1 MKIFFILFTLLAVV
15 LAVFPFLD
23 QSDDVEKLTGLPWQI
38 DVGSDGTTEV
48 FGLQVGSS
56 RLSDVLDILG
66 SDMDMAII
74 AATDEVGSLEMYY
87 GHYRAGLLSG
97 KLVLQTDISEPE
109 ILRMRE
115 NSVSS
120 EYMASGY
127 AKKYI
132 LSPDD
137 LMRVLDETVVGLTF
151 IPTSNLDEEIILSRF
166 GEAKEQIQLKGVT
179 HYLYPDKGLVIALHE
194 DGKDVL
200 QYVSPDAF
208 QQMVAP
214 LR

>member
-1 MKIFFILFTLLAVV
+1 M

-23 QSDDVEKLTGLPWQI
+23 QSDDAEKLSGLPWQI
-38 DVGSDGTTEV
+38 DILPDGSTEV

-66 SDMDMAII
+66 SDMDMAIV

-97 KLVLQTDISEPE
+97 KLVLQTDISEQE
-109 ILRMRE
+109 ILRLRE

-120 EYMASGY
+120 EYMASGQ

-137 LMRVLDETVVGLTF
+137 LIQVLDEIVTGLTF

-166 GEAKEQIQLKGVT
+166 GEAKERVQLTGVT
-179 HYLYPDKGLVIALHE
+179 HYLYPDKGLAIALHE
-194 DGKDVL
+194 DGKEVL
-200 QYVSPDAF
+200 QYVSPDMF
-208 QQMVAP
+208 QQLVAP

>member
-1 MKIFFILFTLLAVV
+1 M

>member
-1 MKIFFILFTLLAVV
+1 M

-38 DVGSDGTTEV
+38 DVLPDGSTEV

-66 SDMDMAII
+66 SDMDMAIV

-97 KLVLQTDISEPE
+97 KLVLQTDISEQE
-109 ILRMRE
+109 ILRLRE

-120 EYMASGY
+120 EYMASGQ

-137 LMRVLDETVVGLTF
+137 LIQVLDEIVTGLTF

-166 GEAKEQIQLKGVT
+166 GEAKERVQLTGVT
-179 HYLYPDKGLVIALHE
+179 HYLYPDKGLAIALHE
-194 DGKDVL
+194 DGKEVL
-200 QYVSPDAF
+200 QYVSPDMF
-208 QQMVAP
+208 QQLVAP

>member
-1 MKIFFILFTLLAVV
+1 MKIFFVLFTLLAVV
-15 LAVFPFLD
+15 LAVLPFLD
-23 QSDDVEKLTGLPWQI
+23 QSDDAEKLTGLPWQI
-38 DVGSDGTTEV
+38 DVLSDGSTEV

-56 RLSDVLDILG
+56 RLTDVLDILG

-97 KLVLQTDISEPE
+97 KLVLQTDISEQE
-109 ILRMRE
+109 ILRLRE

-120 EYMASGY
+120 EYMASGQ

-137 LMRVLDETVVGLTF
+137 LIRVLDETVTGLTF

-166 GEAKEQIQLKGVT
+166 GEAKERIQLTGVT
-179 HYLYPDKGLVIALHE
+179 HYLYPDKGLAIALHE
-194 DGKDVL
+194 DGKEVL
-200 QYVSPDAF
+200 QYVSPNVF
-208 QQMVAP
+208 EQLVAP
-214 LR
+214 LK

>member
-1 MKIFFILFTLLAVV
+1 VKIFFILFTLLAVV
-15 LAVFPFLD
+15 LAVSPFLD
-23 QSDDVEKLTGLPWQI
+23 KSDDAEKLTGLPWQI
-38 DVGSDGTTEV
+38 DVLPDGSTEV

-97 KLVLQTDISEPE
+97 KLVLQTDISEQE
-109 ILRMRE
+109 ILRLRE

-120 EYMASGY
+120 EYMASGQ

-132 LSPDD
+132 LSSDD
-137 LMRVLDETVVGLTF
+137 LMRVLDEIVTGLTF
-151 IPTSNLDEEIILSRF
+151 IPASNLDEEIILSRF
-166 GEAKEQIQLKGVT
+166 GEAKERIQLTGVT
-179 HYLYPDKGLVIALHE
+179 HYLYPDKGLAIALHE
-194 DGKDVL
+194 DGKEVL

-208 QQMVAP
+208 QRLVAP

>member
-1 MKIFFILFTLLAVV
+1 MKLFFILFTLLAAV
-15 LAVFPFLD
+15 LAVLPFLD
-23 QSDDVEKLTGLPWQI
+23 QSDDAEKLTGLPWQI
-38 DVGSDGTTEV
+38 DILSDGSTTV

-66 SDMDMAII
+66 SDMDIAII

-97 KLVLQTDISEPE
+97 KLVLQTGISEQE
-109 ILRMRE
+109 ILRLRE

-137 LMRVLDETVVGLTF
+137 LIRVLDETVTGLTF

-166 GEAKEQIQLKGVT
+166 GEAKERIQQAGVT
-179 HYLYPDKGLVIALHE
+179 HYLYPDKGLAIALHE

-200 QYVSPDAF
+200 QYVSPNAF
-208 QQMVAP
+208 QQLLAP
-214 LR
+214 LQ

>member
-1 MKIFFILFTLLAVV
+1 V

-23 QSDDVEKLTGLPWQI
+23 QSDDAEKLSGLPWQI
-38 DVGSDGTTEV
+38 DILPDGSTEV

-66 SDMDMAII
+66 SDMDMAIV

-97 KLVLQTDISEPE
+97 KLVLQTDISEQE
-109 ILRMRE
+109 ILRLRE

-120 EYMASGY
+120 EYMASGQ

-137 LMRVLDETVVGLTF
+137 LIQVLDEIVTGLTF

-166 GEAKEQIQLKGVT
+166 GEAKERVQLTGVT
-179 HYLYPDKGLVIALHE
+179 HHLYPDKGLAIALHE
-194 DGKDVL
+194 DGKEVL
-200 QYVSPDAF
+200 QYVSPDMF
-208 QQMVAP
+208 QQLVAP

>member
-23 QSDDVEKLTGLPWQI
+23 QSGDTEKLTGLPWQI
-38 DVGSDGTTEV
+38 DVVSDGKTEV

-56 RLSDVLDILG
+56 RLSDVLDVLG
-66 SDMDMAII
+66 SDMDMAIV

-97 KLVLQTDISEPE
+97 KLVLQTDISEQE

-137 LMRVLDETVVGLTF
+137 LIRVLDETMVGLTF

-179 HYLYPDKGLVIALHE
+179 HYLYPDKGLAIALHE

>member
-1 MKIFFILFTLLAVV
+1 VKIFFFLFTLLAVV

-23 QSDDVEKLTGLPWQI
+23 QSDDAEKLSGLPWQI
-38 DVGSDGTTEV
+38 DILPDGSTEV

-66 SDMDMAII
+66 SDMDMAIV

-97 KLVLQTDISEPE
+97 KLVLQTDISEQE
-109 ILRMRE
+109 ILRLRE

-120 EYMASGY
+120 EYMASGQ

-137 LMRVLDETVVGLTF
+137 LIQVLDEIVTGLTF

-166 GEAKEQIQLKGVT
+166 GEAKERVQLTGVT
-179 HYLYPDKGLVIALHE
+179 HYLYPDKGLAIALHE
-194 DGKDVL
+194 DGKEVL
-200 QYVSPDAF
+200 QYVSPDMF
-208 QQMVAP
+208 QQLVAP